1 VTINF
6 FDGFDGFLVWSVY
19 GIIGGLTILWQLYR
33 CLFKNSKITRKYEM
47 MNEELVSLGDYKKI
61 NVSVPND
68 TTLANDSTMGTTNN
82 TNTARTANPY
92 RM

>member
-1 VTINF
+1 
-6 FDGFDGFLVWSVY
+6 
-19 GIIGGLTILWQLYR
+19 
-33 CLFKNSKITRKYEM
+33 M